1 MASWRDRLKSLRE
14 RVFGRAEVP
23 PSSSEPHAGA
33 ASDNEQPGNTASP
46 ALAQAPPAAAE
57 KAPASRARARTGKA
71 PASVKSQD
79 KRAAVVSNDTPPRS
93 APKARPLAINL
104 GIDFGT
110 SFTKVCFR
118 DLGSEVSGTVA
129 AGKAGK
135 EALVPSIVAI
145 GSDGRLFLGDSVSG
159 KQSAVI
165 VPYLKMRLAGGP
177 IGERLPEFEGID
189 LNKAESVRALAA
201 WFLASVIQRSQQ
213 WLAVHEADRLK
224 NRVPV
229 WSANVGV
236 PVEHYDSQALATFE
250 EVLGVA
256 WLWVNGDQ
264 VPKTF
269 QQALSS
275 YGVTQPRLMAEVT
288 DFHAVPEI
296 AAAVQSFVM
305 SREAVSGIYV
315 YFDVGG
321 GTVDGV
327 AFNYLNFRGE
337 RRINFYSGK
346 VESLGV
352 SAIGSA
358 LSKGTS
364 AEIDAVTLEGLLKT
378 CAPSALAEFVQRIRR
393 LVGYVIMTARQK
405 DGRNWQ
411 EDAFQSADYER
422 KFIGKLT
429 ASRMR
434 PLIVFMGGGGSKSEW
449 YKSSIESTYKAF
461 QHHNAGVPPYKLVE
475 VPRPKDFIVPKGGA
489 DEFIRFAISY
499 GLSFPFGEGP
509 DIGLPSQFGEAEKPR
524 QWTPPGAVD
533 YADSKDAYC

>member
-1 MASWRDRLKSLRE
+1 MASWRDRLRSLHE
-14 RVFGRAEVP
+14 RVFGRAGVP
-23 PSSSEPHAGA
+23 PSSSEPDVSA
-33 ASDNEQPGNTASP
+33 ASEDERPGVTEP
-46 ALAQAPPAAAE
+46 PVPAQAAPVVAE
-57 KAPASRARARTGKA
+57 KAPVSRARARTGKA
-71 PASVKSQD
+71 PTAAKTQGKS
-79 KRAAVVSNDTPPRS
+79 AVVASNVIPPQS
-93 APKARPLAINL
+93 VPKARPLAINL

-129 AGKAGK
+129 AGKGGK

-159 KQSAVI
+159 KRSTVI

-177 IGERLPEFEGID
+177 IGERLPTFEGID
-189 LNKAESVRALAA
+189 LNKAESVGALAA
-201 WFLASVIQRSQQ
+201 WFLATVIHRSQQ

-224 NRVPV
+224 NRGAA

-256 WLWVNGDQ
+256 WLWVKDDQ
-264 VPKTF
+264 VPETL

-275 YGVTQPRLMAEVT
+275 YGATQQRLVAEVT

-305 SREAVSGIYV
+305 SREAVPGIYV

-346 VESLGV
+346 IEPLGV
-352 SAIGSA
+352 SAIGTA
-358 LSKGTS
+358 LSKGVTG
-364 AEIDAVTLEGLLKT
+364 EIDAVALEKLLKS
-378 CAPSALAEFVQRIRR
+378 CAPSTLTEFVQRIRR

-422 KFIGKLT
+422 KFIGKLSS
-429 ASRMR
+429 SRMR
-434 PLIVFMGGGGSKSEW
+434 PLIVFMGGGGSNSAW
-449 YKSSIESTYKAF
+449 YRQSIESTYKAF

-489 DEFIRFAISY
+489 DEFVRYAIAY

-524 QWTPPGAVD
+524 QWTPPGAFD
-533 YADSKDAYC
+533 YANSKDYC

>member
-1 MASWRDRLKSLRE
+1 MASWRERLKALQE
-14 RVFGRAEVP
+14 RVFGRA
-23 PSSSEPHAGA
+23 
-33 ASDNEQPGNTASP
+33 DASP
-46 ALAQAPPAAAE
+46 VPDDEQRGVAESPAIAQAVPAVAE
-57 KAPASRARARTGKA
+57 KAPASRARAGTGKT
-71 PASVKSQD
+71 PATPKAQG
-79 KRAAVVSNDTPPRS
+79 KTPAASNATPPRS

-129 AGKAGK
+129 AGKGGK

-159 KQSAVI
+159 KQATVI

-177 IGERLPEFEGID
+177 IGERLPEFGGID

-213 WLAVHEADRLK
+213 WLAVHEADRQQ
-224 NRVPV
+224 NRVVV

-236 PVEHYDSQALATFE
+236 PVEHYDSEALATFE

-256 WLWVNGDQ
+256 WLWVKDDL
-264 VPKTF
+264 VPKTL
-269 QQALSS
+269 QQALPS
-275 YGVTQPRLMAEVT
+275 YRLTQPRLAAEVT

-305 SREAVSGIYV
+305 SREAVPGIYV

-346 VESLGV
+346 VEPLGV
-352 SAIGSA
+352 SAIGAA
-358 LSKGTS
+358 LAQGTP
-364 AEIDAVTLEGLLKT
+364 AEIDAIRLEKLLKACSQST
-378 CAPSALAEFVQRIRR
+378 LAELVLRIHK
-393 LVGYVIMTARQK
+393 LVAYVVMTARRK

-422 KFIGKLT
+422 KFIGRLST
-429 ASRMR
+429 SRMR

-449 YKSSIESTYKAF
+449 YKSSIESTYTAF
-461 QHHNAGVPPYKLVE
+461 KHQNAGVPPYKLVE
-475 VPRPKDFIVPKGGA
+475 VPRPKDIIVPKGSD

-509 DIGLPSQFGEAEKPR
+509 DMGLPSQFDDAEKPR
-524 QWTPPGAVD
+524 QWTPPGAFD
-533 YADSKDAYC
+533 YADSKDYC

>member
-1 MASWRDRLKSLRE
+1 MASWRDRLRSLHE

-23 PSSSEPHAGA
+23 PTSSEPDVSA
-33 ASDNEQPGNTASP
+33 ASDDKRPGVTEPPDFAQGAPVVAENAP
-46 ALAQAPPAAAE
+46 AVRARVPTR
-57 KAPASRARARTGKA
+57 KAPAT
-71 PASVKSQD
+71 VKTQA
-79 KRAAVVSNDTPPRS
+79 KRAAVASNDTPPRS
-93 APKARPLAINL
+93 TPKARPLAINL

-129 AGKAGK
+129 AGKGGK

-224 NRVPV
+224 NRVAV

-250 EVLGVA
+250 EVLGIA
-256 WLWVNGDQ
+256 WLWVKDDL
-264 VPKTF
+264 VPKTL
-269 QQALSS
+269 QEALPS
-275 YGVTQPRLMAEVT
+275 YRVTQPRLVAEVT

-305 SREAVSGIYV
+305 SREAVAGIYV

-327 AFNYLNFRGE
+327 AFNYRNILGE

-346 VESLGV
+346 VEPLGI
-352 SAIGSA
+352 SAIGASLA
-358 LSKGTS
+358 QGTS
-364 AEIDAVTLEGLLKT
+364 GDIDAVRLEKLLKA
-378 CAPSALAEFVQRIRR
+378 CSQSVLAELVLRIRK
-393 LVGYVIMTARQK
+393 VVAYVIMTARLK

-411 EDAFQSADYER
+411 EDAFQNADYER
-422 KFIGKLT
+422 KFIGKLST
-429 ASRMR
+429 SRMR
-434 PLIVFMGGGGSKSEW
+434 PLIVFIGGGGSKSEW
-449 YKSSIESTYKAF
+449 YKNSIESTYRAF
-461 QHHNAGVPPYKLVE
+461 KHHNAGVPPYKLVE
-475 VPRPKDFIVPKGGA
+475 VPRPKDFIAPKGSA

-524 QWTPPGAVD
+524 QWVPPGAVN
-533 YADSKDAYC
+533 YADSKDYC

>member
-14 RVFGRAEVP
+14 RVFGRAEVR
-23 PSSSEPHAGA
+23 PSSSEPDVSAQ
-33 ASDNEQPGNTASP
+33 SDGELPGNMASP
-46 ALAQAPPAAAE
+46 ALAQAAPVVAE
-57 KAPASRARARTGKA
+57 RAPASRARARTGKA
-71 PASVKSQD
+71 PATVKTQD
-79 KRAAVVSNDTPPRS
+79 KRAAVVSNDTPRRS

-129 AGKAGK
+129 AGKGGK

-145 GSDGRLFLGDSVSG
+145 GSAGQLFFGDSVSG
-159 KQSAVI
+159 KKSTVI
-165 VPYLKMRLAGGP
+165 IPYLKMRLAGGP
-177 IGERLPEFEGID
+177 IGERLPELEGID

-256 WLWVNGDQ
+256 WLWVKHDQ

-275 YGVTQPRLMAEVT
+275 YGVTQPRLATEVT

-305 SREAVSGIYV
+305 SREAGPGIYV

-346 VESLGV
+346 VEPLGV
-352 SAIGSA
+352 SAIGASLA
-358 LSKGTS
+358 QG
-364 AEIDAVTLEGLLKT
+364 APGEIDAVRLEKLLKACSQST
-378 CAPSALAEFVQRIRR
+378 LAELVLRIHK
-393 LVGYVIMTARQK
+393 LVAYVVMTARRK

-422 KFIGKLT
+422 KFIGRLST
-429 ASRMR
+429 SRMR
-434 PLIVFMGGGGSKSEW
+434 PLIVFIGGGGSKSEW
-449 YKSSIESTYKAF
+449 YKTSIESTYKAF

-475 VPRPKDFIVPKGGA
+475 VPRPKDFIIPKGSA
-489 DEFIRFAISY
+489 DEFMRFAISY

-509 DIGLPSQFGEAEKPR
+509 DIGLPSQFGEAEKLR
-524 QWTPPGAVD
+524 QWTPPGVVD
-533 YADSKDAYC
+533 YADSKDHC

>member
-1 MASWRDRLKSLRE
+1 MASWRDRLRSLHE

-23 PSSSEPHAGA
+23 PSSSE
-33 ASDNEQPGNTASP
+33 SDDERPSITESP
-46 ALAQAPPAAAE
+46 DLAQAAPVVAE
-57 KAPASRARARTGKA
+57 KAPASRARAPTGKA
-71 PASVKSQD
+71 PATVKTQG
-79 KRAAVVSNDTPPRS
+79 KRAAVASNDAPPRS
-93 APKARPLAINL
+93 TPKARPLAINL

-129 AGKAGK
+129 AGKGGK

-145 GSDGRLFLGDSVSG
+145 GSDGRLFLGDSVSS
-159 KQSAVI
+159 KQAAVI

-177 IGERLPEFEGID
+177 IGERLPEFGGID

-201 WFLASVIQRSQQ
+201 WFLASVIQRSQR

-224 NRVPV
+224 NRVAD

-256 WLWVNGDQ
+256 WLWVKDYL
-264 VPKTF
+264 VPKTL
-269 QQALSS
+269 QQALPS
-275 YGVTQPRLMAEVT
+275 YRLTQPRLAAEVT

-305 SREAVSGIYV
+305 SREAVPGIYV

-346 VESLGV
+346 VEPLGV
-352 SAIGSA
+352 SAIGASLA
-358 LSKGTS
+358 QG
-364 AEIDAVTLEGLLKT
+364 APGEIDAVRLEKLLKACSQST
-378 CAPSALAEFVQRIRR
+378 LAELVLRIHK
-393 LVGYVIMTARQK
+393 LVAYVVMTARRK

-422 KFIGKLT
+422 KFIGRLST
-429 ASRMR
+429 SRMR
-434 PLIVFMGGGGSKSEW
+434 PLIVFIGGGGSKSEW
-449 YKSSIESTYKAF
+449 YKGSIESTYTAF
-461 QHHNAGVPPYKLVE
+461 KHHSAGVPPYKLVE
-475 VPRPKDFIVPKGGA
+475 VPRPKDFIVPKGSA

-509 DIGLPSQFGEAEKPR
+509 DIGLPSQFGAAEEPR
-524 QWTPPGAVD
+524 QWTPPGVVD
-533 YADSKDAYC
+533 YADSKDYC

>member
-1 MASWRDRLKSLRE
+1 MASWRDRLKSLHE
-14 RVFGRAEVP
+14 HVFGSAEVS
-23 PSSSEPHAGA
+23 PSFSEPDESV
-33 ASDNEQPGNTASP
+33 ASADEQPGDTVSAVP
-46 ALAQAPPAAAE
+46 AVAE

-71 PASVKSQD
+71 PGTLKTQG
-79 KRAAVVSNDTPPRS
+79 KRAAVASNDTPPRN
-93 APKARPLAINL
+93 APKARSLAINL

-129 AGKAGK
+129 TGKGGK
-135 EALVPSIVAI
+135 EALVSSIVAI

-159 KQSAVI
+159 KQPAVI
-165 VPYLKMRLAGGP
+165 VPYLKMRLAGAP
-177 IGERLPEFEGID
+177 IDESLPAFEGID

-224 NRVPV
+224 NRIPV

-256 WLWVNGDQ
+256 WLWVKDDQ
-264 VPKTF
+264 VPKMV

-275 YGVTQPRLMAEVT
+275 YGFTQPRLVTEVT

-305 SREAVSGIYV
+305 SREAVPGIYV

-327 AFNYLNFRGE
+327 AFNFLNFRGE
-337 RRINFYSGK
+337 RSINFYSGK
-346 VESLGV
+346 VEPLGV
-352 SAIGSA
+352 SAIGTA
-358 LSKGTS
+358 LAEGATG
-364 AEIDAVTLEGLLKT
+364 EIDAVALVKLLKS
-378 CAPSALAEFVQRIRR
+378 CAPSTLAEFVQRIRR

-411 EDAFQSADYER
+411 ENAFQSADYER
-422 KFIGKLT
+422 KFIGRLS

-434 PLIVFMGGGGSKSEW
+434 PLVVFMGGGGSNSDW
-449 YKSSIESTYKAF
+449 YRQSIESTYRAF

-475 VPRPKDFIVPKGGA
+475 VPRPKDFILPKGSA
-489 DEFIRFAISY
+489 DEFVRFAISY

-524 QWTPPGAVD
+524 QWKPPGAVD
-533 YADSKDAYC
+533 YADSKDYC

>member
-1 MASWRDRLKSLRE
+1 MASWRDRLNSLRE

-23 PSSSEPHAGA
+23 PSSSEPDASA
-33 ASDNEQPGNTASP
+33 ASGDKQPGVAESSAP
-46 ALAQAPPAAAE
+46 VQAAPVVAD
-57 KAPASRARARTGKA
+57 KAPASRAKVRMGTA
-71 PASVKSQD
+71 PKTVTTQA
-79 KRAAVVSNDTPPRS
+79 KRAAVTSNDTPPRS
-93 APKARPLAINL
+93 APKARPLSINL

-129 AGKAGK
+129 VGKGGK

-145 GSDGRLFLGDSVSG
+145 GSDGRLFLGDCVSG

-224 NRVPV
+224 NRLTV

-236 PVEHYDSQALATFE
+236 PVEHYDSHALTTFE

-256 WLWVNGDQ
+256 WLWVKDDQ
-264 VPKTF
+264 VPKTL
-269 QQALSS
+269 QQAQSS
-275 YGVTQPRLMAEVT
+275 YGAAQQCLAAEVT

-305 SREAVSGIYV
+305 SREAVPGIYV

-346 VESLGV
+346 VEPLGV
-352 SAIGSA
+352 SAIGTA
-358 LSKGTS
+358 LGNGTTG
-364 AEIDAVTLEGLLKT
+364 EIDDVALEKLLKS
-378 CAPSALAEFVQRIRR
+378 CAPSTLAEFVQRIRR
-393 LVGYVIMTARQK
+393 QVGYVIMTARQK

-429 ASRMR
+429 TSRMR
-434 PLIVFMGGGGSKSEW
+434 PLIVFMGGGGSNSAW
-449 YKSSIESTYKAF
+449 YRQSIESTYKAF
-461 QHHNAGVPPYKLVE
+461 QHNNAGVPPYKLME
-475 VPRPKDFIVPKGGA
+475 VPRPKDFIVPKGGGG
-489 DEFIRFAISY
+489 EFIRFAISY

-509 DIGLPSQFGEAEKPR
+509 DIGLPSQFDEAEKPR
-524 QWTPPGAVD
+524 QWTPPGAFD
-533 YADSKDAYC
+533 YADSKDYC

>member
-1 MASWRDRLKSLRE
+1 MASWRDRLNSLRE
-14 RVFGRAEVP
+14 RVFGKAEVP
-23 PSSSEPHAGA
+23 PSSSEPDASA
-33 ASDNEQPGNTASP
+33 ASDDKQPGVTESSSP
-46 ALAQAPPAAAE
+46 VQAAPVVADKE
-57 KAPASRARARTGKA
+57 PASRAKARMGAAPKTVTTQGKQA
-71 PASVKSQD
+71 AGASNN
-79 KRAAVVSNDTPPRS
+79 APPRS
-93 APKARPLAINL
+93 APKARPLPINL

-118 DLGSEVSGTVA
+118 DLGSEVSGIVA
-129 AGKAGK
+129 AGK

-145 GSDGRLFLGDSVSG
+145 GSDGQLFLGDCVSG

-224 NRVPV
+224 NRLTV

-236 PVEHYDSQALATFE
+236 PVEHYDSQALTTFE

-256 WLWVNGDQ
+256 WLWVKDDQ
-264 VPKTF
+264 VPKTL
-269 QQALSS
+269 QQAQSS
-275 YGVTQPRLMAEVT
+275 YGATQPCLAAEVT

-305 SREAVSGIYV
+305 SREAVPGIYV

-346 VESLGV
+346 VEPLGV
-352 SAIGSA
+352 SAIGTV
-358 LSKGTS
+358 LGKGTTG
-364 AEIDAVTLEGLLKT
+364 EIDAAALEKLLKS
-378 CAPSALAEFVQRIRR
+378 CEPSTLAEWVQRIRR
-393 LVGYVIMTARQK
+393 HVGYVIMTARQK

-411 EDAFQSADYER
+411 EDAFQSADFER

-429 ASRMR
+429 TSRMR
-434 PLIVFMGGGGSKSEW
+434 PLIVFMGGGGSNSAW
-449 YKSSIESTYKAF
+449 YRQSIESTYKAF
-461 QHHNAGVPPYKLVE
+461 QHNNAGVPPYKLVE
-475 VPRPKDFIVPKGGA
+475 VPRPKDFIVPKGGGG
-489 DEFIRFAISY
+489 EFIRFAISY

-509 DIGLPSQFGEAEKPR
+509 DIGLPSQFNEAEKPR
-524 QWTPPGAVD
+524 QWTPPGGFD
-533 YADSKDAYC
+533 YADSKDYC

>member
-1 MASWRDRLKSLRE
+1 MASWRDRLRSLQE
-14 RVFGRAEVP
+14 RVFGRAEAP
-23 PSSSEPHAGA
+23 PSSSELDASA
-33 ASDNEQPGNTASP
+33 ASDDEQPGVTESP
-46 ALAQAPPAAAE
+46 ALAQAAPVVAD
-57 KAPASRARARTGKA
+57 KAPASRARARTGTA
-71 PASVKSQD
+71 PKTATTQG
-79 KRAAVVSNDTPPRS
+79 KRAAVASDDTPPRS
-93 APKARPLAINL
+93 APKARPLPINL

-129 AGKAGK
+129 AGNGGK

-145 GSDGRLFLGDSVSG
+145 GSDGGLFLGDSVSG

-177 IGERLPEFEGID
+177 IGEHLPEFGGID

-256 WLWVNGDQ
+256 WLWVKDDL
-264 VPKTF
+264 VPKTL
-269 QQALSS
+269 QQALPS
-275 YGVTQPRLMAEVT
+275 YRLTQPRLAAEVT

-305 SREAVSGIYV
+305 SREAVPGIYV

-321 GTVDGV
+321 GTIDGV
-327 AFNYLNFRGE
+327 AFNFRNFRGE
-337 RRINFYSGK
+337 RCINFYSGK
-346 VESLGV
+346 VEPLGV
-352 SAIGSA
+352 SAIGAALAESA
-358 LSKGTS
+358 TGK
-364 AEIDAVTLEGLLKT
+364 IDAVVLEKLLKS
-378 CAPSALAEFVQRIRR
+378 CAPSILAEFVQRIRR

-411 EDAFQSADYER
+411 EDAFQNSDYER
-422 KFIGKLT
+422 KFIGGLS

-434 PLIVFMGGGGSKSEW
+434 PLVIFIGGGGSNSDW
-449 YKSSIESTYKAF
+449 YRQSIESTYKAF
-461 QHHNAGVPPYKLVE
+461 QHHNAGVPPYRLVE
-475 VPRPKDFIVPKGGA
+475 VPRPKDFIVPKGSG

-524 QWTPPGAVD
+524 QWTPPGVVD
-533 YADSKDAYC
+533 YADSKDYC

>member
-1 MASWRDRLKSLRE
+1 MASWRDRLKLLRE

-23 PSSSEPHAGA
+23 PSSSEPDAGA
-33 ASDNEQPGNTASP
+33 TSDDEQPGNTFS
-46 ALAQAPPAAAE
+46 ALAQAPPTAAE
-57 KAPASRARARTGKA
+57 KAPASRARAHTGKA
-71 PASVKSQD
+71 TATVKSQD
-79 KRAAVVSNDTPPRS
+79 KRAAVVSNDTPPPS

-118 DLGSEVSGTVA
+118 DLGGEVSGTVA
-129 AGKAGK
+129 AGKAGE

-159 KQSAVI
+159 NQPAVL

-177 IGERLPEFEGID
+177 IGERVPEFEGID
-189 LNKAESVRALAA
+189 LNKSESVRALAA

-256 WLWVNGDQ
+256 WLWVKDDQ

-269 QQALSS
+269 QQAMSS
-275 YGVTQPRLMAEVT
+275 YEVTQPRLAAEVT

-305 SREAVSGIYV
+305 SREAVPGIYV

-346 VESLGV
+346 VEPLGV
-352 SAIGSA
+352 SAIGTA

-364 AEIDAVTLEGLLKT
+364 AEIDAVTLEELLKS

-422 KFIGKLT
+422 KFIGKLST
-429 ASRMR
+429 SRMR
-434 PLIVFMGGGGSKSEW
+434 PLVFFMGGGGSKSAW
-449 YKSSIESTYKAF
+449 YRQSIESTYKAF
-461 QHHNAGVPPYKLVE
+461 QHNNAGVPPYKLLE
-475 VPRPKDFIVPKGGA
+475 VPRPKDFMVPKGYA

-524 QWTPPGAVD
+524 QWTAPGTVD
-533 YADSKDAYC
+533 YADSKDVYC